1 MAPESFPGREP
12 DGEEPD
18 GSGPLPAGDE
28 AEDADGIP
36 VDDWEGPDDEP
47 QGVEEGLFV
56 CLPAEELTLAG
67 FGQNGRADT
76 MAPGALLGT
85 VLEAVAGE
93 GGPGLA
99 GLSDDQLIG
108 VISGVR
114 RMESRTAWMLMA
126 ALAELVRRRPA
137 VEPADSGQYGFSDF
151 AADEVAAELHL
162 TGQSAAGQMQYAAT
176 VEARLPRCFAALSAG
191 RIHPVHLRI
200 IDDETALLSEE
211 DAAQADEAL
220 AGMGSLTF
228 GRLRS
233 KAHQLVLK
241 LDPDAS
247 RRRKEAAKRDAHV
260 RHYPEMSGNAGMIAQ
275 ELPPDEI
282 LASWQ
287 HIEQRALDLR
297 AAGMPG
303 TLRELR
309 VQAFLDLLQERDS
322 RLVPADPGA
331 DQAGG
336 PAGPDSAGGTDGPQ
350 DQTDRP
356 AGPGGESGPSEPGA
370 DVPGGDGPGGDGPG
384 GDGGDGGPGGPR
396 DQDNGPGGAG
406 GPGSGPPRDPAGTG
420 PGGNPGRARQD
431 GPSVAALV
439 NITVPLATWLG
450 QSDTPADVGGYGLV
464 DAEDARDLLAAAAR
478 HPHTRWC
485 VTVVYP
491 DGTAAAHGC
500 AAGRHPPPG
509 RASGESR
516 SPGPGPDPPP
526 SPGSP
531 TAPGTSSAG
540 PGPDPPPGP
549 GTDGHGQ
556 ASGSPPGGTV
566 RDYLASLRIRIAPI
580 ARGHCDHARAE
591 AGYRPSRALQ
601 HLVKVR
607 NARCT
612 APGCGRP
619 ASRCDLDHTVA
630 WDQGG
635 LTCECDLAPL
645 CRHHHRCKQSQG
657 WKLEQPSPGVLVW
670 STPAGR
676 SYSTTPTGYAA

>member
-1 MAPESFPGREP
+1 MTQDSFPDREP

-18 GSGPLPAGDE
+18 GSGPLPAGNE
-28 AEDADGIP
+28 PEGGIP
-36 VDDWEGPDDEP
+36 EDEPEGPE
-47 QGVEEGLFV
+47 QGLFM

-67 FGQNGRADT
+67 FAQNGRADT
-76 MAPGALLGT
+76 MAPGALLAT
-85 VLEAVAGE
+85 LLDAITGE
-93 GGPGLA
+93 GGSGLA
-99 GLSDDQLIG
+99 GLADDQLIG
-108 VISGVR
+108 IISAAR
-114 RMESRTAWMLMA
+114 RMESRAAWTLMA
-126 ALAELVRRRPA
+126 GLAELARRRPA
-137 VEPADSGQYGFSDF
+137 VEPADSGQAGFSDF
-151 AADEVAAELHL
+151 APDEVAAELHL
-162 TGQSAAGQMQYAAT
+162 TNQSASDQMEYACT
-176 VEARLPRCFAALSAG
+176 VADQLPRCFAALYAG
-191 RIHPVHLRI
+191 QIHPVHLRI
-200 IDDETALLSEE
+200 IQDEVAMLSPDDMAR
-211 DAAQADEAL
+211 ADEQL
-220 AGMGSLTF
+220 AEMAKSLTF

-241 LDPDAS
+241 LDPDAA
-247 RRRKEAAKRDAHV
+247 RRRKEAAKQDAHV
-260 RHYPEMSGNAGMIAQ
+260 RRYREASGNAGMIAQ

-309 VQAFLDLLQERDS
+309 VLAFLDLLQERDS
-322 RLVPADPGA
+322 RLVPAGPDT
-331 DQAGG
+331 DQAG
-336 PAGPDSAGGTDGPQ
+336 
-350 DQTDRP
+350 RP
-356 AGPGGESGPSEPGA
+356 AGSDRGGGPDRPQDRAGRPTGPGGGSGPGEPGGSSPGGSGPSR
-370 DVPGGDGPGGDGPG
+370 DGPGGS
-384 GDGGDGGPGGPR
+384 
-396 DQDNGPGGAG
+396 G
-406 GPGSGPPRDPAGTG
+406 GPGSGPPRGPAGTG
-420 PGGNPGRARQD
+420 PDGHPRRARQD

-450 QSDTPADVGGYGLV
+450 QSDTPADVAGFGLL

-485 VTVVYP
+485 VTAVHP

-500 AAGRHPPPG
+500 AHGRHPPPG
-509 RASGESR
+509 PASGGRSR
-516 SPGPGPDPPP
+516 GP
-526 SPGSP
+526 
-531 TAPGTSSAG
+531 A

-549 GTDGHGQ
+549 ARPTATDTHSAGPGP
-556 ASGSPPGGTV
+556 GPPPGTAGTAGTAGPAPTCGPAPCPDPPPGLAP

-619 ASRCDLDHTVA
+619 AARCDLDHTVA
-630 WDQGG
+630 WEHGG

-657 WKLEQPSPGVLVW
+657 WKLEQPSPGVLRW
-670 STPAGR
+670 RTPAGR
-676 SYSTTPTGYAA
+676 SYITTPTTYQV